1 MKNKF
6 YTPLLS
12 GLILLFSLT
21 LSCKDDKPA
30 PAPPLTVTDADGNV
44 YQTVTIGTQTWTTE
58 NLRTTKFND
67 GTSIA
72 NEPNGVAW
80 NNLNTA
86 AYCWY
91 NNDVANKPI
100 SGALY
105 NYYVATDPKIAPA
118 GWHVP
123 SEAEWQTLVN
133 YLGGNGL
140 AGGKLKEV
148 NVTSWL
154 APNTGAT
161 NESKFSAKGAGRR
174 NGSTFEFLLTKS
186 LLWASTNSTAYILY
200 NDQAVV
206 ASVQPPTQTGCS
218 IRLLKN

>member
-6 YTPLLS
+6 YTPMLS

-21 LSCKDDKPA
+21 LSCKKDK

-44 YQTVTIGTQTWTTE
+44 YQTIVIGTQTWTTE

-67 GTSIA
+67 GTSIP
-72 NEPNGVAW
+72 NEPDGVAW
-80 NNLNTA
+80 NGLLTA

-91 NNDVANKPI
+91 NNDVANKPT

-105 NYYVATDPKIAPA
+105 NYFAATDPKIAPA

-123 SEAEWQTLVN
+123 TEAEWQTLVD

-148 NVTSWL
+148 NATSWL

-174 NGSTFEFLLTKS
+174 NGSTFEFLATKS
-186 LLWASTNSTAYILY
+186 LLWASTNSIAYVLY

-218 IRLLKN
+218 IRLVKD